1 MRDVLEFW
9 IHCKCSKWTPSTSEH
24 CRSRRTAARVYTFFW
39 ATLYIYIYIYL
50 HASRHSI
57 FLIYYTNCGHR
68 LSTNCVLPNSVV
80 IMDLIDCFST
90 FSSLCINR
98 RPLRSGS
105 PTLATSCGFEVVFGQ
120 LLARVTIFNAL
131 SLLL

>member
-1 MRDVLEFW
+1 MSLNFGFTVSVRSGHHRHPNTVEAAELLQEC
-9 IHCKCSKWTPSTSEH
+9 IH
-24 CRSRRTAARVYTFFW
+24 FFGP
-39 ATLYIYIYIYL
+39 LCIYIYIYL